1 MKFYGMASKTAM
13 DRHKHPNREY
23 RGEEGKT
30 VIVKYKGPVKDTIT
44 DILSGIRSA
53 CTYVG
58 AKRIKDLTKC
68 ATFVRVNN
76 THNRIYEN
84 ALN

>member
-1 MKFYGMASKTAM
+1 MASKTAM
-13 DRHKHPNREY
+13 EDAMYHIEN
-23 RGEEGKT
+23 
-30 VIVKYKGPVKDTIT
+30 IVVLKVKLFQFHIVVPVNNTII

-58 AKRIKDLTKC
+58 AKRLKSLSKC

-76 THNRIYEN
+76 THNTIYGN
-84 ALN
+84 A